1 MDLSVSILQLVV
13 QDGIPV
19 RDCSALVEKY
29 ERVAAELKVS
39 FPEAWQTL
47 DMLLPTEDKDVL
59 HPICSLHSPMLLQF
73 NFQQPQRLGRRRLGG
88 AV

>member
-1 MDLSVSILQLVV
+1 MDLSVNTLQLAV
-13 QDGIPV
+13 QDRIAL

-29 ERVAAELKVS
+29 ERVAAELKFS

-59 HPICSLHSPMLLQF
+59 HPIF
-73 NFQQPQRLGRRRLGG
+73 IPQCFYNSISNDRND
-88 AV
+88 